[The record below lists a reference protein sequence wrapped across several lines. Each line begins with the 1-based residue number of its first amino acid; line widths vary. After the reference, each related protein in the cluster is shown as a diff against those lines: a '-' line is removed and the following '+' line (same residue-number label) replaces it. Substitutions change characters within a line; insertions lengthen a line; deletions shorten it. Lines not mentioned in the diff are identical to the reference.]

1 MKLLDICSTVTAV
14 SGAMIS
20 AMAGIAA
27 VVGAIWISI
36 ITFGPQPVVVGDVA
50 VPPSLVQ
57 RGFTATIMARRL
69 SDEIGRLS
77 HSSATEGVEA
87 VLFERTP
94 DGVLPSLNT
103 SASEGLWQPVERAL
117 RAISGNRTRTI
128 SGEIVENVGPTTV
141 PLYEGRLRHGDVV
154 ISDRQGV
161 FASSSLDA
169 LIHDMAFDIYRS
181 LDPTRAAYVA
191 WTLGN
196 LNAMRLALRPVL
208 GSSDI
213 DPSSA
218 TALFLLADLELKHGD
233 LAAAEDHVLRGLA
246 KRPRHPL
253 GLHHWGRILQAKGL
267 LADALAVAAEAC
279 RLDMQSPSGCSLLG
293 ALHLEQAVL
302 AGGDPRQFRQ
312 FRQAHQAFLR
322 ALSVDES
329 NEDALGSA
337 AHAAAASGDYP
348 EALRLIDMALAKA
361 PRNAGHL
368 LRKTWIMFRGGD
380 LGYADRLLSEL
391 LNKNPDLLAQQPAS
405 NAEAHLKLDLIRFAD
420 MRKTR

>member
-36 ITFGPQPVVVGDVA
+36 ITIVPQPVVVGDVA

-69 SDEIGRLS
+69 SDEVGRLS
-77 HSSATEGVEA
+77 DPSATDRVEA
-87 VLFERTP
+87 VLFERVP
-94 DGVLPSLNT
+94 DTVLPPLKAA
-103 SASEGLWQPVERAL
+103 ASEGLWEPVERTL
-117 RAISGNRTRTI
+117 RALPGNRTEAI
-128 SGEIVENVGPTTV
+128 SGEIVENVGATAV
-141 PLYEGRLRHGDVV
+141 PLYEGRLRRGDIV
-154 ISDRQGV
+154 ISDRKGV

-191 WTLGN
+191 WTLGD

-208 GSSDI
+208 ASSDI

-218 TALFLLADLELKHGD
+218 PALFLLADLELKHGD
-233 LAAAEDHVLRGLA
+233 LAAAEDHVLLGLA
-246 KRPRHPL
+246 KKPRHPL
-253 GLHHWGRILQAKGL
+253 GLHRWGRILQAKGL

-293 ALHLEQAVL
+293 EIHLEQAVL
-302 AGGDPRQFRQ
+302 VGGTPRQFRQ
-312 FRQAHQAFLR
+312 AYQAFLR

-329 NEDALGSA
+329 NEDARAGA

-348 EALRLIDMALAKA
+348 EALRLIDIALARA
-361 PRNAGHL
+361 PQNTGHL

-380 LGYADRLLSEL
+380 RGYAGRLLSEL
-391 LNKNPDLLAQQPAS
+391 LNRNPNLLVHQPMS
-405 NAEAHLKLDLIRFAD
+405 NAEAQLKLDLALFAD
-420 MRKTR
+420 LRKPR

>member
-1 MKLLDICSTVTAV
+1 MKLLDVCSTVTAV
-14 SGAMIS
+14 SGATIS
-20 AMAGIAA
+20 AIAGIAA
-27 VVGAIWISI
+27 VVGAIWLSI

-69 SDEIGRLS
+69 SDEIDRLS

-94 DGVLPSLNT
+94 DGVLPSLKT

-128 SGEIVENVGPTTV
+128 SGEIVENVGATAV

-246 KRPRHPL
+246 KKPRHPL
-253 GLHHWGRILQAKGL
+253 GIYHWGRILQAKGL

-293 ALHLEQAVL
+293 ELHLEQAVL

-312 FRQAHQAFLR
+312 AYQAFLR
-322 ALSVDES
+322 ALSVDQS
-329 NEDALGSA
+329 NEDALASA
-337 AHAAAASGDYP
+337 AHAAAASGDFP

-361 PRNAGHL
+361 PQNAGHL

-380 LGYADRLLSEL
+380 LGYAGRLLSEL
-391 LNKNPDLLAQQPAS
+391 LDNSPNLLAQQPAS
-405 NAEAHLKLDLIRFAD
+405 NAEAHLKLDLTRFAK
-420 MRKTR
+420 MRKMR